1 MFFLNFLMVRNKIM
15 TLNSPLEGNILVETV
30 VRSVRAGSLHKCVS
44 ACVPS
49 EESPIVGHVGY
60 S

>member
-1 MFFLNFLMVRNKIM
+1 M
-15 TLNSPLEGNILVETV
+15 TLNSPLEGNIWVETV

>member
-1 MFFLNFLMVRNKIM
+1 M